1 MAEKPSSNLAGIA
14 LMIIGLGSTYYTCD
28 MLSSF
33 DSQFSQT
40 FSSTSNHAILIRNVT
55 GALVLLLP
63 FYLLKS
69 KSV

>member
-33 DSQFSQT
+33 DSQFSQA
-40 FSSTSNHAILIRNVT
+40 FSSTSSHAILIRNVT

-63 FYLLKS
+63 LYLLKS